1 MPSLVKKI
9 VRGRPYYY
17 AVWSG
22 RVNGR
27 PRIVRQAY
35 LGRAQDLLAALE
47 AKAPPKPARAQ
58 SLEFGASAALWQV
71 AESLELIA
79 LIDAHVPKRHQGLS
93 VGQYLTLAALNRCIA
108 PTSKRRFA
116 TWYRSTI
123 LPRLLPASEAS
134 LSSQRFWDHMGRLD
148 QDTIR
153 RIETALARKLVHEVG
168 IDLRTLVYDG
178 TNFFTYIDT
187 RNPARLPQR
196 GHDKAKRTDLRTV
209 SLGLL
214 ISLDFHMPLLHE
226 TYAGNVVDS
235 VEFQSIVDELVQRYR
250 TLETECESIT
260 LVFDKGNNSGV
271 NFEKLDD
278 SPILHFV
285 GSLVPSQHADL
296 LAISRRRF
304 QPLSGERLAGVT
316 AYRTRKVVFGA
327 ERTIVVTYNPRL
339 YWGQKRGLLWHL
351 KKREARLAE
360 LSERLRQHRDG
371 RLRGKKP
378 SLEAVEKQVEEMLRA
393 KHVRDILRVSLRSTA
408 RGLSLTYRRN
418 PRALAALIH
427 SLYGKTIL
435 FTDQHDWTTEDII
448 LAYRGQYQVERCFR
462 TMKDPHALCWW
473 PRFHW
478 TDDKIRVHAFYCVLA
493 LVLASLLERQL
504 AKKGIV
510 HPIPRLLEHLRG
522 IQEIT
527 VLYPPRGGPGRG
539 KRPLHPHVLISD
551 LDQEQ
556 RQLFDTLQLQRFQAR

>member
-9 VRGRPYYY
+9 VHGRPYYY

-22 RVNGR
+22 RVDGR
-27 PRIVRQAY
+27 PRIVRQVY
-35 LGRAQDLLAALE
+35 LGRAEDVLAALE
-47 AKAPPKPARAQ
+47 AKRPPEPARAQ
-58 SLEFGASAALWQV
+58 CLEFGACAALWQV
-71 AESLELIA
+71 AESLQLIA

-93 VGQYLTLAALNRCIA
+93 AGQYLTLAALNRCIA
-108 PTSKRRFA
+108 PTSKRRFNA
-116 TWYRSTI
+116 WYRSTI

-148 QDTIR
+148 PDTIR
-153 RIETALARKLVHEVG
+153 RIETALAHKLVHEFG
-168 IDLRTLVYDG
+168 IDLRALIYDG

-196 GHDKAKRTDLRTV
+196 GHDKAKRNDLRTV

-214 ISLDFHMPLLHE
+214 ISLDFHVPLLHE

-235 VEFQSIVDELVQRYR
+235 VEFPSIVDELVRRYQA
-250 TLETECESIT
+250 LEAECESIT
-260 LVFDKGNNSGV
+260 LVFDKGNNSGA
-271 NFEKLDD
+271 NIEKLDD
-278 SPILHFV
+278 SPFHFV
-285 GSLVPSQHADL
+285 GSLVPTQHPDL

-304 QPLSGERLAGVT
+304 RPLSGERLAGVT

-327 ERTIVVTYNPRL
+327 ERTVVVTYNPRL

-351 KKREARLAE
+351 KKRESRLAE
-360 LSERLRQHRDG
+360 LHERLRQHREG
-371 RLRGKKP
+371 RRRGKRP
-378 SLEAVEKQVEEMLRA
+378 SLEAVQKQVEEILQA
-393 KHVRDILRVSLRSTA
+393 KHMREVLRVSLRSTA
-408 RGLSLTYRRN
+408 RGLSLSYHRDR
-418 PRALAALIH
+418 RALATLMH
-427 SLYGKTIL
+427 SLYGKTVL
-435 FTDQHDWTTEDII
+435 FTDQHDWRTEEIV

-493 LVLASLLERQL
+493 LLLASLLQRQL
-504 AKKGIV
+504 AQKGID

-527 VLYPPRGGPGRG
+527 LLYPPRGRSGRG
-539 KRPLHPHVLISD
+539 KRPRRPHVVLSD
-551 LDQEQ
+551 LDKDQE
-556 RQLFDTLQLQRFQAR
+556 QLFDALQLRRLQGL